1 LSDFIFH
8 VNVAATFRA
17 CPERIEGLR
26 KLYEIVINLSDGNRP
41 NVPFGTG
48 RVKFAQLNIIKV

>member
-8 VNVAATFRA
+8 VNVAATFR
-17 CPERIEGLR
+17 LR